1 MYYRKLTIAD
11 AARIL
16 GWNYG
21 TVNLYIHDN
30 PDRLHKYVSEWGGRR
45 LISEEALPVLRG
57 LRAEK
62 HGEKENFYANDGQ

>member
-1 MYYRKLTIAD
+1 MIYRKLTVAD

-21 TVNLYIHDN
+21 TVNLYIADN

-45 LISEEALPVLRG
+45 LISEKALPVLRG

-62 HGEKENFYANDGQ
+62 HGEKENLYDERR